1 MFLGPKTQLW
11 QCDSVRPG
19 LPSDCGVVL
28 GGVVHAAGHAAC
40 GGRHGMVAGK
50 CSGGDRHPVLHHH
63 IILHGLVQ
71 CPPSASILCWA
82 ALH

>member
-40 GGRHGMVAGK
+40 GGRHGVVAGR
-50 CSGGDRHPVLHHH
+50 CSGSDRAASS
-63 IILHGLVQ
+63 
-71 CPPSASILCWA
+71 PSSYHFAGASA
-82 ALH
+82 VSS

>member
-40 GGRHGMVAGK
+40 GGRHGVVAGR
-50 CSGGDRHPVLHHH
+50 CSGSDRAASS
-63 IILHGLVQ
+63 
-71 CPPSASILCWA
+71 PSSYHFTQASA
-82 ALH
+82 VSS